1 MDTVGIWRFDTCEG
15 VESALRTSERLQT
28 RRLVTID
35 DAAVVIWRAG
45 ARRPHGYQVGTAAGT
60 TALSGAFWGLLFGH
74 LLLLPMT
81 GEQGTAEV
89 LARIGLT
96 DGFLA
101 EARARVTPGTSAL
114 FLIADAAAVKALH
127 EAFTDGADLL
137 VHTLHPAHEAA
148 LQRAFAATETDE
160 TDGVGSDPAAR

>member
-1 MDTVGIWRFDTCEG
+1 MDTLGIWRFDTSED

-60 TALSGAFWGLLFGH
+60 AALSGAFWGLFFGH
-74 LLLLPMT
+74 MLLLPMA
-81 GEQGTAEV
+81 GEQGTADV

-96 DGFLA
+96 DGSSPRHA
-101 EARARVTPGTSAL
+101 PGSL
-114 FLIADAAAVKALH
+114 P
-127 EAFTDGADLL
+127 G
-137 VHTLHPAHEAA
+137 P
-148 LQRAFAATETDE
+148 RRC
-160 TDGVGSDPAAR
+160 S